1 MLFAFLCL
9 VVTDKPAAAE
19 KHGFDSS
26 CRLDLRAE
34 WVIRVQ
40 ESFPEPDPYFLHK
53 RYL

>member
-1 MLFAFLCL
+1 M

-26 CRLDLRAE
+26 CRLDLHVE
-34 WVIRVQ
+34 LVNHVQ

-53 RYL
+53 